1 MVARFRSSNVLSL
14 GTVQRSFAEVT
25 GLDPHENR
33 EMVAVFFNLF
43 PSKGE
48 RVPAYYTQP
57 VYRRLADLDEP
68 LRTDYHTA
76 LPALLAWADV

>member
-14 GTVQRSFAEVT
+14 GTVERSFAEVT
-25 GLDPHENR
+25 GLDPAENR
-33 EMVAVFFNLF
+33 EMVAVFFNMF

-48 RVPAYYTQP
+48 RMPAYYTQP

-68 LRTDYHTA
+68 LRTDYHSA
-76 LPALLAWADV
+76 LPA